1 MLGKRLPL
9 LEGGKLNLPQN
20 PGEYCGPVTGYNGKT
35 GEALMPAVY
44 FLKPTARDPGAP
56 PRARAVQFVV
66 SPPHVFTEE
75 PDGSLTIT
83 ASISDHAGGGSES
96 DGWHG
101 YLTKGVW
108 RIA

>member
-9 LEGGKLNLPQN
+9 LNGKLNTPQN
-20 PGEYCGPVTGYNGKT
+20 PGEYCGPVTGYT
-35 GEALMPAVY
+35 AQLPAVF
-44 FLKPTARDPGAP
+44 FLKPNARDANAP
-56 PRARAVQFVV
+56 SRARAVQHVV

-75 PDGSLTIT
+75 SDGSLTIRN
-83 ASISDHAGGGSES
+83 SIGDHAGTIGGS

-108 RIA
+108 VLA